1 MFNAASAL
9 NSADYSLRVQR
20 SIDQH
25 RLDIS
30 EKERSSVLPWR
41 GQFSPQL
48 IDYLMERH
56 APRHGLVADP
66 FCGSG
71 TVLYE
76 AAAHGLDGFACDIN
90 PGAICLAEFSAVCA
104 IDLNKRVELVDTLTS
119 FARRLTDLASSD
131 ETGLYVDEAASLFW
145 NQGYSDLASKIVKPL
160 LLISAGNNNKISA
173 KKIKNGQEFI
183 KKSILSVPFSNSK
196 LVVGI
201 EDARELSA
209 ASEAVDYIVTSPP
222 YINVFNYHQNYRPIL
237 EALGDRPLKIARAEL
252 GANRKFRQ
260 NRYMTAVQY
269 CMDMALY
276 LIEAARI
283 LKPNGYMT
291 IILGRESNIRGVS
304 LKNGELIAA
313 IAAEGL
319 GGDITDWHERNFM
332 NRFGETI
339 YEDVLTIRP
348 KYRKPE
354 EAIEIGRLV
363 GIEALRRALNYC
375 PDERR
380 SEIEDAMASGP
391 SIECSPFIIGKH
403 LLDD

>member
-9 NSADYSLRVQR
+9 NYADYSQRVKR
-20 SIDQH
+20 SSEQH
-25 RLDIS
+25 RLDIA

-48 IDYLMERH
+48 IDYLIERH
-56 APRHGLVADP
+56 APTRGLVADP

-90 PGAICLAEFSAVCA
+90 PAAICLADFSAVCA
-104 IDLNKRVELVDTLTS
+104 IDLSKRVELVDLLTS
-119 FARRLTDLASSD
+119 FARRLADLASSD
-131 ETGLYVDEAASLFW
+131 ENGVSVDDAASFFW
-145 NQGYSDLASKIVKPL
+145 KQGYHGIESKVVKPL
-160 LLISAGNNNKISA
+160 LLISAGNNNQIAA
-173 KKIKNGQEFI
+173 KKIKNGLEFI
-183 KKSILSVPFSNSK
+183 KRSILSVPFSNSS
-196 LVVGI
+196 LVVGV
-201 EDARELSA
+201 EDARNLSVQ
-209 ASEAVDYIVTSPP
+209 SETVDYIVTSPP

-237 EALGDRPLKIARAEL
+237 EALGDRPLEIARAEL

-260 NRYMTAVQY
+260 NRYMTAIQY
-269 CMDMALY
+269 CMDMSLY

-283 LKPNGYMT
+283 LNSKGCMT

-313 IAAEGL
+313 IAADGL
-319 GGDITDWHERNFM
+319 GGDISDWHERNFM

-339 YEDVLTIRP
+339 YEDVLTLMP

-354 EAIEIGRLV
+354 EAIEVGRLV
-363 GIEALRRALNYC
+363 GMEALKRALNYC

-380 SEIEDAMASGP
+380 GEIQDAIESGP
-391 SIECSPFIIGKH
+391 SIECSPFIIGK
-403 LLDD
+403 